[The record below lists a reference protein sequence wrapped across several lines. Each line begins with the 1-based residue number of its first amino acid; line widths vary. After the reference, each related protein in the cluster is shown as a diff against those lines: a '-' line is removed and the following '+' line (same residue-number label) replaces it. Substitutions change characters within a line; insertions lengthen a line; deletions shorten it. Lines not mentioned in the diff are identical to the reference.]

1 MTLANAS
8 FNAFARR
15 TALGLCASMR
25 RKFELVIGAVAAS
38 PGLPPR

>member
-15 TALGLCASMR
+15 AAPGLCASMYR
-25 RKFELVIGAVAAS
+25 TFEPVIGAVAAS